1 MYTVYAA
8 QVYEDAV
15 ADVSSSSSGSN
26 SSGAV
31 AMQQLDCAGYF
42 ARGLVLLARQ
52 KVCICWAY
60 ACMFAHCIDIDRK
73 CKTLKSV
80 SLLSNPHIHM
90 CVNENGMQ

>member
-52 KVCICWAY
+52 KVYIYIHYTTCNDCSNARTRIVQY
-60 ACMFAHCIDIDRK
+60 ASAGHMHAC
-73 CKTLKSV
+73 L
-80 SLLSNPHIHM
+80 HI
-90 CVNENGMQ
+90 V